1 MRKLQKLWIILFLGI
16 LFTAPVLLLIMPKQQ
31 YSISER
37 RKLKTMPAITM
48 DGILDKS
55 CMQSIEEYL
64 LDHFPFR
71 EQLRRMKAY
80 YAYDILQQK
89 ENNGIYVAGGCA
101 GKLEYPLRESEIAK
115 AADRMLSLKQ
125 QYFPD
130 ARTYYAI
137 VPDKNYYQA
146 SAYGYPVMDLSLIHI

>member
-71 EQLRRMKAY
+71 EQLRRMRK
-80 YAYDILQQK
+80 IM
-89 ENNGIYVAGGCA
+89 
-101 GKLEYPLRESEIAK
+101 ESMWQEIM
-115 AADRMLSLKQ
+115 RLSWNI
-125 QYFPD
+125 
-130 ARTYYAI
+130 R
-137 VPDKNYYQA
+137 
-146 SAYGYPVMDLSLIHI
+146 